1 MLSFQ
6 KFGLNIL
13 VDFSIFYFRTTDY
26 QTMLEEISKE
36 QKFEVTYVEVD
47 EKTEE
52 GESQCLVQGSNL
64 YALIILL
71 VIFHLFSRIEIF

>member
-1 MLSFQ
+1 
-6 KFGLNIL
+6 
-13 VDFSIFYFRTTDY
+13 
-26 QTMLEEISKE
+26 MLEEISKE

-71 VIFHLFSRIEIF
+71 VIFHLFSRIKIF